1 MKRQYR
7 NVSLHCTFSRIY
19 DPLHPSLYPQKWNK
33 TFQESLE
40 RKPMVLGNGLPQKEF
55 QGQGILVVDVHVCLS
70 KSP

>member
-19 DPLHPSLYPQKWNK
+19 DPLYPSPYPQKWNK
-33 TFQESLE
+33 TFQERLE
-40 RKPMVLGNGLPQKEF
+40 RIAMVLGNSLPQKEF
-55 QGQGILVVDVHVCLS
+55 QGQGILVVDIQVCLS